1 MRRAQPSSFVPST
14 PATFPLA
21 NRGRENGRTGGPA
34 SSENEVVIEVLDDDS
49 QLQPRPDFFLEN
61 VGEME
66 PTVRLCDLEQCMSEL
81 EKVLF
86 HEGPFILVKTSAR
99 NTRVSCASVSNYG
112 RGTVETTSS
121 KPKRERLDNAD
132 PGRNRFSAFSEEV
145 EDDSD
150 GLAESAVGFKPTV
163 DPLKRAKYSVMPDSA
178 MESNSFC
185 GTWKIAVVFV
195 WALTLIM
202 VGVAGAFAFSSGL
215 ATGQLADAT
224 SVAIHTNSTDIS
236 TAGYLWGL
244 WEEDGDVGG
253 LGELCREVDALEKRF
268 HAANW
273 TEVPGYDGAGTLTTP
288 SEGSD
293 LKKREE
299 GGIDR
304 STTDSVCSD
313 DTLEV
318 LLSLISRMRGDNRT
332 ADAIVVP
339 AITSDLNF
347 FPLRTTT
354 TETCYLKEIEP
365 AANFSVNPSKDPGST
380 STLAYILSGHWIKE
394 YLLLDPSLTMF
405 SNPSLRGIS
414 VNATGTGFFKRII
427 SMCSRSSETD
437 GSTFRQNHLHSP
449 LVGSSS
455 GPLKAYAYTA
465 DDDKRGPPASKSELD
480 CVEIDDDAR
489 AGSKWSAPKPSP
501 PRSSASSKLVGNS
514 VGVEFEEIGSE
525 TAGGHFNLSLPSLLC
540 LLPVAV
546 DVVLGIGL
554 PLMMVV
560 AVLNCLVAAVAA
572 VGPALSGFGRKRPAG
587 QASGQTGA
595 GRRFLRSP
603 RWPASKPRFFKL
615 AFLFILLVV
624 TPVLAAVHYA
634 NDHPV
639 LFNFISNGACSS
651 CTTGNNI
658 IDNDDSVAVGVGTFS
673 GAPYARSAT
682 VYYTDAIY
690 FSLVCSGAAHNCVL
704 DGSDSRQ
711 IMLISGTGGACKL
724 SSNQASKGGGIFAQ
738 SSGTTVNLY
747 TTSFDGNTASNNGDD
762 IYVYNSGCSVIVHSS
777 CPPDWS
783 GTPAAGSDLDT
794 YNSGGTLSGTT
805 KSFDIGTCSLSCP
818 AGQGGSACVSCI
830 AGKFSGEGSSSC
842 SSCPAG
848 KYLTNAATSIESSA
862 CTDCS
867 AGQYSGAASSTCL
880 SCAAGQYSGAASSTC
895 SSCAAGKYLTDAAT
909 SIESSACS
917 DCSAGQYSGTAS
929 STCSSCAAGKYL
941 TDAATSIESSACSD
955 CSAGQYS
962 GAASSTC
969 SSCAAGKYLTDAATS
984 IESSA
989 CSDCSAARK

>member
-639 LFNFISNGACSS
+639 LFNFISN
-651 CTTGNNI
+651 
-658 IDNDDSVAVGVGTFS
+658 
-673 GAPYARSAT
+673 
-682 VYYTDAIY
+682 
-690 FSLVCSGAAHNCVL
+690 
-704 DGSDSRQ
+704 
-711 IMLISGTGGACKL
+711 
-724 SSNQASKGGGIFAQ
+724 
-738 SSGTTVNLY
+738 
-747 TTSFDGNTASNNGDD
+747 
-762 IYVYNSGCSVIVHSS
+762 
-777 CPPDWS
+777 DWS

>member
-1 MRRAQPSSFVPST
+1 MVEIVVRLKGVPETTSLDELRKT
-14 PATFPLA
+14 AAHAPCTTLILCSLDSGHLSVGEQRQEKKCLFLLT
-21 NRGRENGRTGGPA
+21 NGRTGGPA

-81 EKVLF
+81 EKILF

-244 WEEDGDVGG
+244 WEEDRDVGG
-253 LGELCREVDALEKRF
+253 LGELCREVDALEK
-268 HAANW
+268 
-273 TEVPGYDGAGTLTTP
+273 
-288 SEGSD
+288 
-293 LKKREE
+293 
-299 GGIDR
+299 
-304 STTDSVCSD
+304 
-313 DTLEV
+313 
-318 LLSLISRMRGDNRT
+318 
-332 ADAIVVP
+332 
-339 AITSDLNF
+339 
-347 FPLRTTT
+347 RTTT

-365 AANFSVNPSKDPGST
+365 AANFSVNPSKDPDST

-572 VGPALSGFGRKRPAG
+572 VGPALSGFGRKVRI
-587 QASGQTGA
+587 QK
-595 GRRFLRSP
+595 RR
-603 RWPASKPRFFKL
+603 
-615 AFLFILLVV
+615 
-624 TPVLAAVHYA
+624 
-634 NDHPV
+634 
-639 LFNFISNGACSS
+639 
-651 CTTGNNI
+651 
-658 IDNDDSVAVGVGTFS
+658 
-673 GAPYARSAT
+673 
-682 VYYTDAIY
+682 
-690 FSLVCSGAAHNCVL
+690 
-704 DGSDSRQ
+704 
-711 IMLISGTGGACKL
+711 
-724 SSNQASKGGGIFAQ
+724 
-738 SSGTTVNLY
+738 
-747 TTSFDGNTASNNGDD
+747 
-762 IYVYNSGCSVIVHSS
+762 
-777 CPPDWS
+777 
-783 GTPAAGSDLDT
+783 
-794 YNSGGTLSGTT
+794 
-805 KSFDIGTCSLSCP
+805 
-818 AGQGGSACVSCI
+818 VS
-830 AGKFSGEGSSSC
+830 E
-842 SSCPAG
+842 
-848 KYLTNAATSIESSA
+848 
-862 CTDCS
+862 
-867 AGQYSGAASSTCL
+867 
-880 SCAAGQYSGAASSTC
+880 
-895 SSCAAGKYLTDAAT
+895 
-909 SIESSACS
+909 
-917 DCSAGQYSGTAS
+917 
-929 STCSSCAAGKYL
+929 
-941 TDAATSIESSACSD
+941 
-955 CSAGQYS
+955 
-962 GAASSTC
+962 
-969 SSCAAGKYLTDAATS
+969 
-984 IESSA
+984 
-989 CSDCSAARK
+989 